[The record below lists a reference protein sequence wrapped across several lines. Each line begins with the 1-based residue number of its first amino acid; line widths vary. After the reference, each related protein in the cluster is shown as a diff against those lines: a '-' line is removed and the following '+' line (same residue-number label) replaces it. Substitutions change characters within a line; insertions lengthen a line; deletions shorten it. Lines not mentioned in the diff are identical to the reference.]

1 MPSESAPTTSRR
13 AAEHA
18 PISPKQP
25 PLSGDRDWYPYYAGF
40 TEAFVEF
47 VTDTELNGAQSVL
60 DPWNGTGTTTAVCA
74 KRGIWSV
81 GIDINPALTVIA
93 RARLLGANEHQVLQ
107 QLTPKILAVAKQL
120 ACSPIKGDLL
130 ETWMR
135 PDAASRIRRI
145 QKAIHSLT
153 IKSGP
158 PSSPERIVSLVD
170 QMSAVACFYYCVL
183 FAVVR
188 DRLRRYLST
197 NPMWLK
203 SPVTPAHR
211 LRPSWFTSSEAFIE
225 HASTLSGRLASNPG
239 GLGEK
244 AKVMTGDATEL
255 SLGSDQ
261 FDAAVTS
268 PPYATRIDYVR
279 GTLPELAV
287 LGADKTF
294 LLRLRRTVTGTPVV
308 KNVHEQDAAALE
320 SETARAVLDSIFRH
334 SSKGSQSYY
343 LPWLK
348 NYFGGLQA
356 GMSELAR
363 TVTSGGTICV
373 VVQDSY
379 YKECRVGLQ
388 EIVVELM
395 GATGR
400 SLRRRYDHP
409 AFAFRR
415 KTSQQSGREL
425 TRGTSETLLVFR

>member
-1 MPSESAPTTSRR
+1 MCRSSARINPVACSRQHDGIRSELVVGQSLNCPCASSEVHLLPPKSTPTMSRR

-47 VTDTELNGAQSVL
+47 VTDTELSGAQSIV

-74 KRGIWSV
+74 KRGISSA

-93 RARLLGANEHQVLQ
+93 RARLLGTSERKALQ
-107 QLTPKILAVAKQL
+107 ELTPKILTAAKQL

-130 ETWMR
+130 ETWIR

-145 QKAIHSLT
+145 QRVIHSLT
-153 IKSGP
+153 TKSDP
-158 PSSPERIVSLVD
+158 PSSPEHILSLVD
-170 QMSAVACFYYCVL
+170 QMPAAACFYYCVL

-197 NPMWLK
+197 NPMWIK
-203 SPVTPAHR
+203 SPITLAHR
-211 LRPSWFTSSEAFIE
+211 LRPSWFALSEAFIE
-225 HASTLSGRLASNPG
+225 HASTLSNRLASHPG
-239 GLGEK
+239 ELGDK
-244 AKVMTGDATEL
+244 AKVMTGDATDL
-255 SLGSDQ
+255 PFCSDQ
-261 FDAAVTS
+261 FDGAVTS

-287 LGADKTF
+287 LGADKAF

-308 KNVHEQDAAALE
+308 KNVHEQEATVLE
-320 SETARAVLDSIFRH
+320 SETARAVLDSVFKH

-348 NYFGGLQA
+348 NYFGGA
-356 GMSELAR
+356 
-363 TVTSGGTICV
+363 
-373 VVQDSY
+373 
-379 YKECRVGLQ
+379 
-388 EIVVELM
+388 
-395 GATGR
+395 
-400 SLRRRYDHP
+400 
-409 AFAFRR
+409 
-415 KTSQQSGREL
+415 SGRNIGASQNCEVGWCDL
-425 TRGTSETLLVFR
+425 CSGAG